1 MESFA
6 SRVSEFDNLV
16 VLRSLSKALALAG
29 ARCGAVV
36 AAPDVIRLLDSIL
49 APYAVSAPV
58 IASAESA
65 MSPSRLTEAQNLINT
80 TVAERERLRD
90 QLGTCGAVKYVWPS
104 DANFLLVQFRD
115 LGAVMRGL
123 DDAGIVIR
131 AYDDVETLRGCARI
145 TIGAPADN
153 NRLVASIRGLG

>member
-1 MESFA
+1 M
-6 SRVSEFDNLV
+6 
-16 VLRSLSKALALAG
+16 
-29 ARCGAVV
+29 
-36 AAPDVIRLLDSIL
+36 
-49 APYAVSAPV
+49 
-58 IASAESA
+58 
-65 MSPSRLTEAQNLINT
+65 
-80 TVAERERLRD
+80 
-90 QLGTCGAVKYVWPS
+90 KYVWPS